1 MRSYIMKTL
10 MVAEMADSMQYLTD
24 ARCNRIILACNTSHL
39 FLPKIYSRVPQ
50 LEDNVVNII
59 DNCVEK
65 IREDNISKVFL
76 LGSEVTIEYK
86 VYQKKLGKFNIECE
100 VSDPDEYVLLRN
112 CIEAV
117 KQNVYTDEIKKYL
130 LVWLENTIHTF

>member
-1 MRSYIMKTL
+1 M
-10 MVAEMADSMQYLTD
+10 
-24 ARCNRIILACNTSHL
+24 
-39 FLPKIYSRVPQ
+39 PKIYSRVPQ

-76 LGSEVTIEYK
+76 LGSEVTIESK

-100 VSDPDEYVLLRN
+100 VPDPDEYVLLRN

-130 LVWLENTIHTF
+130 LAWLENTIHAF